1 MREPHLNDCRCEGLY
16 SNLVRHKDRSVLE
29 QWRKSKNKRKWE
41 KAVVI
46 LESNNLSMNQ
56 ISAKIERPVEVVRKW
71 IKVYDN
77 HGIKGIEKKRK
88 IPDRSKYD
96 KIIIEK
102 KNRILEILH
111 QNPRLFGI
119 NRTNW
124 NCKSISNVYKKEYGE
139 NIHASTVARY
149 LRNNSNYKIGKSRK
163 VLTSPDPNYR
173 EKVDLLLKILHS
185 LKPEEMLF
193 FIDELGPL
201 RVKKYGGRCYIKK
214 GEVLNIPQT
223 QISKGSV
230 TLYGALSATTNQV
243 TWSYGNTKNSSGMI
257 DLVETL
263 FNQFHDKSKLYITW
277 DAASWHSSNELL
289 DWLDC
294 FNAETSSIADGPI
307 IEFIPLP
314 SNSQFLNVIESVFG
328 GMKKAVIHHSNYQ
341 SEEEMKLAISLHF
354 KERNDYFKENP
365 KRVGKKIWEIDF
377 FKDYKNIKS
386 GNYKQW

>member
-1 MREPHLNDCRCEGLY
+1 
-16 SNLVRHKDRSVLE
+16 
-29 QWRKSKNKRKWE
+29 
-41 KAVVI
+41 
-46 LESNNLSMNQ
+46 
-56 ISAKIERPVEVVRKW
+56 
-71 IKVYDN
+71 
-77 HGIKGIEKKRK
+77 
-88 IPDRSKYD
+88 
-96 KIIIEK
+96 
-102 KNRILEILH
+102 
-111 QNPRLFGI
+111 
-119 NRTNW
+119 
-124 NCKSISNVYKKEYGE
+124 
-139 NIHASTVARY
+139 
-149 LRNNSNYKIGKSRK
+149 
-163 VLTSPDPNYR
+163 
-173 EKVDLLLKILHS
+173 
-185 LKPEEMLF
+185 
-193 FIDELGPL
+193 
-201 RVKKYGGRCYIKK
+201 
-214 GEVLNIPQT
+214 
-223 QISKGSV
+223 
-230 TLYGALSATTNQV
+230 
-243 TWSYGNTKNSSGMI
+243 MI

-386 GNYKQW
+386 GNYKKW